1 MKILGVANTIDSG
14 ACLILDGVLVS
25 CVNEERFTRKKSTRE
40 FPINSIKYL
49 LEEQSL
55 NVLDIDVIA
64 CSAWRGLDEF
74 NTLSEL
80 TKDVIEISRQGNF
93 AQNKI
98 LERIQSSSDSI
109 FSNREILEENL
120 VAMGFQIE
128 KLIYVNHHEGH
139 ALTAFIPSPFD
150 RSLIF
155 VADGRG
161 DFMSMSLWEGDRSS
175 KVAKIE
181 LLDQVTELKSLGAM
195 YGFITNILGFTPH
208 KHEGKVTGLAA
219 SGERTDFFD
228 FLKSGIDFCLESGQF
243 TVQYGGYYLPFIS
256 SFPEELK
263 SMAVKHRPEDVAWAA
278 QELLESCLSKYLG
291 YHLNRLGISS
301 TNLCLSGGVMANV
314 KSNMILAE
322 LPQITEVFVAPS
334 MGDGGSALG
343 GALKAMLVKNDGARV
358 NLNSAHLGPE
368 YKSAEIEREL
378 NLSSVEY
385 TIIQNEDI
393 PIEISKLLQNG
404 QAVGL
409 FQGRMEYGPRAL
421 GNRSILANPSDPHI
435 NTSLNKRLNRTEFM
449 PFAPATISELAKDC
463 FIGWEPNHQSP
474 KFMTIC
480 YQCTPYFAERCPAT
494 VHFDNTARPQIV
506 FKDENPLYHSI
517 IEEFYN
523 LTGIPGIINTS
534 FNHHEEPIVMTPK
547 DAIRSFL
554 KGNVDALLI
563 GSYLATK

>member
-40 FPINSIKYL
+40 FPVNSINYL
-49 LEEQSL
+49 LEEHSL
-55 NVLDIDVIA
+55 NVADIDVIA

-80 TKDVIEISRQGNF
+80 TKDIIEISKQGNF
-93 AQNKI
+93 AQSKI
-98 LERIQSSSDSI
+98 LERIQSSGDSI
-109 FSNREILEENL
+109 ISQKGILEENL

-128 KLIYVNHHEGH
+128 NLIYVNHHEGH

-161 DFMSMSLWEGDRSS
+161 DFMSMSLWEADRSS

-181 LLDQVTELKSLGAM
+181 LVDQVTELKSLGAM
-195 YGFITNILGFTPH
+195 YSFITNILGFTPH

-219 SGERTDFFD
+219 SGKRTDFFD
-228 FLKSGIDFCLESGQF
+228 FLKLGIDFCLESGQF
-243 TVQYGGYYLPFIS
+243 TVRYGGYYLPFIS

-263 SMAVKHRPEDVAWAA
+263 SMAVKYRPEDVAWAA
-278 QELLESCLSKYLG
+278 QELLESCLTKYLT
-291 YHLNRLGISS
+291 YHLNRLGIDSS
-301 TNLCLSGGVMANV
+301 NLCLSGGVMANV

-343 GALKAMLVKNDGARV
+343 GALKAMLVNNDGTRV
-358 NLNSAHLGPE
+358 NLKSSYLGPE
-368 YKSAEIEREL
+368 YDSAEIKREL
-378 NLSSVEY
+378 DLSSVGY
-385 TIIQNEDI
+385 TIIKNEDI
-393 PIEISKLLQNG
+393 PIEISRLLQND

-421 GNRSILANPSDPHI
+421 GNRSIIANPSDPHI

-494 VHFDNTARPQIV
+494 VHLDNTARPQIV
-506 FKDENPLYHSI
+506 FKYENPLYHSI